1 VKHFFTQLNIDKGPK
16 KSYPALNETDPM
28 SRGSIIRRIFY
39 SCETLKKTIMS
50 IKSTIAALAASP
62 FLLAGAA
69 FAGPYVNVE
78 SNISYPD
85 GDYSAATTDLHIG
98 YEGDASETVS
108 FYVQGG
114 PAFTAVDGTDGS
126 EGELSGKAGINIA
139 ATDTL
144 GIYGELSGITDED
157 SSGDDIVN
165 WGAKLG
171 AKFVF

>member
-1 VKHFFTQLNIDKGPK
+1 
-16 KSYPALNETDPM
+16 
-28 SRGSIIRRIFY
+28 
-39 SCETLKKTIMS
+39 MS
-50 IKSTIAALAASP
+50 IKSTIAAVAASP

-85 GDYSAATTDLHIG
+85 GDYSGATTDLHIG
-98 YEGDASETVS
+98 YEGSISETAD

-114 PAFTAVDGTDGS
+114 PTFVAVDGTDGS
-126 EGELSGKAGINIA
+126 EGEISGKLGVSVA
-139 ATDTL
+139 ATENI
-144 GIYGELSGITDED
+144 GVYGEISGVTAEASNED
-157 SSGDDIVN
+157 VVN

>member
-1 VKHFFTQLNIDKGPK
+1 
-16 KSYPALNETDPM
+16 
-28 SRGSIIRRIFY
+28 
-39 SCETLKKTIMS
+39 MS
-50 IKSTIAALAASP
+50 IKSTIAAVAASP

-85 GDYSAATTDLHIG
+85 GDYSGATTDLHIG
-98 YEGDASETVS
+98 YEGALSEKAD

-114 PAFTAVDGTDGS
+114 PSFIAVDGSDGS
-126 EGELSGKAGINIA
+126 EGEFSGKVGVNVA
-139 ATDTL
+139 ATESI
-144 GIYGELSGITDED
+144 GVYGEISGVTAEANN
-157 SSGDDIVN
+157 DDVVN

>member
-1 VKHFFTQLNIDKGPK
+1 
-16 KSYPALNETDPM
+16 
-28 SRGSIIRRIFY
+28 
-39 SCETLKKTIMS
+39 MS
-50 IKSTIAALAASP
+50 IKSTIAAIAASP

-85 GDYSAATTDLHIG
+85 GDYSGASTDLHIG
-98 YEGDASETVS
+98 YEGALGEKAD

-114 PAFTAVDGTDGS
+114 PSFVAVDGTDGS
-126 EGELSGKAGINIA
+126 EGELSGKVGVSVA
-139 ATDTL
+139 ATENI
-144 GIYGELSGITDED
+144 GVYGELSGVTAEANN
-157 SSGDDIVN
+157 DDVVN

>member
-1 VKHFFTQLNIDKGPK
+1 
-16 KSYPALNETDPM
+16 M
-28 SRGSIIRRIFY
+28 SGESIIRGVFSLRDII
-39 SCETLKKTIMS
+39 KTIMS
-50 IKSTIAALAASP
+50 IKSTIAAVAASP

-85 GDYSAATTDLHIG
+85 GDYSGATTDLHIG
-98 YEGDASETVS
+98 YEGAASEKVG

-126 EGELSGKAGINIA
+126 ETEFSGKGGLTIA
-139 ATDTL
+139 ATDSL
-144 GIYGELSGITDED
+144 GVYGELSGITDED
-157 SSGDDIVN
+157 SSGDGIVN

-171 AKFVF
+171 AKFTF

>member
-1 VKHFFTQLNIDKGPK
+1 MT
-16 KSYPALNETDPM
+16 
-28 SRGSIIRRIFY
+28 
-39 SCETLKKTIMS
+39 
-50 IKSTIAALAASP
+50 IKSTIAAVAASP

-85 GDYSAATTDLHIG
+85 GEYSAATTDVAVG
-98 YEGDASETVS
+98 YEGSLSEKAD

-126 EGELSGKAGINIA
+126 ETEFSGKAGVSFA
-139 ATDTL
+139 ATDSL
-144 GIYGELSGITDED
+144 GIYGELSGITGED
-157 SSGDDIVN
+157 ASNEDIVN